1 MMDRSN
7 GFEGIGSLLNQYARN
22 PIAPEAE
29 QVDSVTINNK
39 SRPVSEW
46 LKEFGV
52 PVRSRESSFLGYEIR
67 TEDHRKALESA
78 QNMANEICTGSRK
91 DVRPRLFCGLPGTG
105 KTHLACAV
113 VSMILRSGK
122 VSRYL
127 TASDIARSVR
137 SSYSRD
143 SETTEE
149 IILGKLVAV
158 PLLVID
164 EIGLGIGTEHEKAMV
179 LDSISK
185 RYEAMVP
192 TILISNLS
200 QQAIFDYLG
209 ERIIDRLREDFA
221 QIVEFKWKSERG
233 EILREKMGGAK

>member
-1 MMDRSN
+1 MTDRSN
-7 GFEGIGSLLNQYARN
+7 GFEGIGNLLSQYARN

-29 QVDSVTINNK
+29 QADSVTIGNK

-52 PVRSRESSFLGYEIR
+52 PARSRECSFLGYELR
-67 TEDHRKALESA
+67 TDDHRKALESA

-113 VSMILRSGK
+113 VSMVLRAGK

-137 SSYSRD
+137 SSYSRG

-149 IILGKLVAV
+149 IILGKLVSV

-179 LDSISK
+179 LDAISK

-209 ERIIDRLREDFA
+209 ERIVDRLREDFA

-233 EILREKMGGAK
+233 EILREKMGTKA